1 MNAGNKAQNPFSR
14 SAAKRESV
22 MALGSIE
29 HLQYYFTKTG
39 IAAKKNPKKQLK
51 GLVPALGGMQ
61 HIRTTSSS
69 ISGFEL
75 PPTPV
80 IPSINRPAFPP
91 FVKTYETDP
100 ESLLPGVVD
109 DLNAVARAWSADET
123 SAFDVLMVL
132 KLTTNAVRSV
142 RNYVVSLP
150 DESAGTIRA
159 QYRSKAI
166 GPGSPRLEK
175 AGAKDSDP
183 LTLIRGSA
191 LEVLTVLRAL
201 EEKSRLPLDH
211 DAYDAQ
217 SDGRQSRNGNVASPA
232 SNHEELPPT
241 EPAGDGLLH
250 VVDQDTAVSF
260 SLVQVQGRYESV
272 PVWEDEDGG
281 ELSEEEEAKRDVW
294 DERLVLGSGW
304 LYRQDVSW
312 EELTSEKE
320 VVGHY
325 LDVVDEVLFEGK
337 KDDGKRGWEHK
348 AKKVDKANRR
358 RVSAGVAEGQSL
370 GLMLGGGMLDV
381 HITEE
386 PESLPPDTDTSIDD
400 DDLPAWARRDAFVD
414 DELGRAYDLI
424 TSLLPPALAA
434 ALAPASSRDAFLES
448 LSSGQLLCVAYN
460 AGVRRS
466 KKPWGYVNKDGIHDI
481 IALAA
486 SEGNEKKGWTF
497 RRTDNLRLWVG
508 ALKLRYLLPIVVPN
522 VEHGVS
528 PASSPAPTQTR
539 FPPGVGGGPPIAFD
553 AKVVARREEGW
564 EEMLEAVLARWVTR
578 VVVETRGEA

>member
-1 MNAGNKAQNPFSR
+1 M
-14 SAAKRESV
+14 
-22 MALGSIE
+22 
-29 HLQYYFTKTG
+29 
-39 IAAKKNPKKQLK
+39 
-51 GLVPALGGMQ
+51 
-61 HIRTTSSS
+61 
-69 ISGFEL
+69 
-75 PPTPV
+75 

-109 DLNAVARAWSADET
+109 DLNAVARAWNPVEMP
-123 SAFDVLMVL
+123 AFDVLTVL

-183 LTLIRGSA
+183 LTLIRGAA

-232 SNHEELPPT
+232 STHEELPPT
-241 EPAGDGLLH
+241 TGDGLLH
-250 VVDQDTAVSF
+250 VVDPDTAVSF

-272 PVWEDEDGG
+272 PVWEDEDA
-281 ELSEEEEAKRDVW
+281 EFSEEEEAKRDVW

-304 LYRQDVSW
+304 LYRQDVTW
-312 EELTSEKE
+312 EELASEKE

-337 KDDGKRGWEHK
+337 KDNGKRGWEHK
-348 AKKVDKANRR
+348 AKKLDKANRR
-358 RVSAGVAEGQSL
+358 RVSAGDAEGRSL

-386 PESLPPDTDTSIDD
+386 PESVPEAAIDD

-414 DELGRAYDLI
+414 DELGRARHLI
-424 TSLLPPALAA
+424 ASLLPPPLVA
-434 ALAPASSRDAFLES
+434 ALAPSSPRDAFLES

-522 VEHGVS
+522 VQHGVS

-539 FPPGVGGGPPIAFD
+539 FPPGVNGGPPIAFD
-553 AKVVARREEGW
+553 AKIVARREEGW
-564 EEMLEAVLARWVTR
+564 EEMLEAVLGRWVSR
-578 VVVETRGEA
+578 VVYETRGEA